1 MIHNEEYPL
10 SRSILKTLI
19 YFDLFRYPLT
29 AEEVHA
35 FFPEADVSINTIQ
48 ISLSQMV
55 GSGKIYQLGRFYS
68 VQNSPELERR
78 RTDGN
83 LLAIQYMKK
92 AHRQAKV
99 ISRFPYV
106 EGVMVSGSLS
116 KGHADPTSD
125 IDFFIVTKPGRLW
138 IARTLLVMYKRIW
151 LLNSHK
157 YFCVNYFVDSEHL
170 DINEQNI
177 YTAIELAT
185 LIPLYGH
192 RCYLALIE
200 KNDWIRTYC
209 PNFVPHESSSETII
223 SYSFSPG
230 RMPTIFIFMRR
241 LPIRARAIFSTVA
254 EGALGT

>member
-1 MIHNEEYPL
+1 
-10 SRSILKTLI
+10 
-19 YFDLFRYPLT
+19 
-29 AEEVHA
+29 
-35 FFPEADVSINTIQ
+35 
-48 ISLSQMV
+48 
-55 GSGKIYQLGRFYS
+55 
-68 VQNSPELERR
+68 
-78 RTDGN
+78 
-83 LLAIQYMKK
+83 
-92 AHRQAKV
+92 
-99 ISRFPYV
+99 
-106 EGVMVSGSLS
+106 MVSGSLS

-223 SYSFSPG
+223 SSSV
-230 RMPTIFIFMRR
+230 RMRPMLEAVIEWLRPDTLDRFLMKLTFRR
-241 LPIRARAIFSTVA
+241 WKRLYGDFERADFRLAFKTNRHVSKSHQNNFQKKILTKYHNRIQSAVPAISVTSTA
-254 EGALGT
+254 